1 MKRLLLIIGISTTFC
16 LNAQTGSN
24 ELDLKL
30 PTLKDQLELA
40 KNNSDSSQTAQV
52 YLRIGNFFNRLELYS
67 EAIKNYQNYLDIH
80 RKKDSSLVNVKNII
94 ATIHLELK
102 NYEEAKIISLST
114 LRISEHLNYQ
124 KGKAIS
130 IALLGSVAE
139 KQGNYKK
146 ALEHQNISLSIFQSL
161 NDSTGLASTYE
172 NIGSIYEDL
181 DQFDFAYQYFKKA
194 QTFAKNSDT
203 NLQINILNNLG
214 DVNRKTGNYYKAV
227 NYTEKAFQLAEQT
240 GNTSQVGSALKD
252 FARTHAALGDFAK
265 AYEFLNRQSLVNEV
279 ELKRNNSEI
288 VSALQVLYEVKEK
301 EAEVQLLNKQNQIN
315 KVRQY
320 IILIVS
326 GAIILSLALGLLYW
340 KKRRWHEKQI
350 LEYQQQLLQ
359 ADLDKKMA
367 EEVALKREIDIK
379 VSSLTS
385 YSLNIAH
392 KNKMLFDVSRT
403 LSNLK
408 DRNSELVKTK
418 LQELVEEIESDLS
431 NNNEWIELMGY
442 FGQIHPT
449 FFENIKNVASEK
461 LSSSEMRLCMLLRL
475 NLSSKEIAEI
485 LHITS
490 DSVRIARYRVRKKL
504 PINSKEDLQ
513 AYLLHL

>member
-1 MKRLLLIIGISTTFC
+1 
-16 LNAQTGSN
+16 
-24 ELDLKL
+24 
-30 PTLKDQLELA
+30 LELA

-67 EAIKNYQNYLDIH
+67 EAIKNYQNYLDSH

-114 LRISEHLNYQ
+114 LRISEYLNYQ

-214 DVNRKTGNYYKAV
+214 DVNRKTGNYYKAL
-227 NYTEKAFQLAEQT
+227 NYTKQAFQSAEQT
-240 GNTSQVGSALKD
+240 GNTSQMGSALKD
-252 FARTHAALGDFAK
+252 FARTHAALGHFAK
-265 AYEFLNRQSLVNEV
+265 AYEFLNRQSIVNEE
-279 ELKRNNSEI
+279 ELRRNNSEI

-301 EAEVQLLNKQNQIN
+301 EAEVQLLNNQNQIN

-350 LEYQQQLLQ
+350 LEYQQQLLK

-379 VSSLTS
+379 VSSLIN

-392 KNKMLFDVSRT
+392 KNKVLFDVSRT
-403 LSNLK
+403 LSNIK

-418 LQELVEEIESDLS
+418 IQELVEEIESDLN
-431 NNNEWIELMGY
+431 NNNEWIELMSY
-442 FGQIHPT
+442 FSQIHPT

-461 LSSSEMRLCMLLRL
+461 LSSSEIRLCMLLRL

-490 DSVRIARYRVRKKL
+490 DSVRIARYRLRKKL
-504 PINSKEDLQ
+504 PINSKEELQ
-513 AYLLHL
+513 GYLLHL